1 MTAKIKIIH
10 AQDFLNLR
18 ERRLALGGTLDNAI
32 VVDDYRILN
41 EDGLRYEDEFVKT
54 QDSGRHRRS
63 VSAGPQPDRC
73 VHRLQV
79 RPRVQ

>member
-1 MTAKIKIIH
+1 MR
-10 AQDFLNLR
+10 DLEYLR

-63 VSAGPQPDRC
+63 VSAGPQPDWRFQ
-73 VHRLQV
+73 RL
-79 RPRVQ
+79 